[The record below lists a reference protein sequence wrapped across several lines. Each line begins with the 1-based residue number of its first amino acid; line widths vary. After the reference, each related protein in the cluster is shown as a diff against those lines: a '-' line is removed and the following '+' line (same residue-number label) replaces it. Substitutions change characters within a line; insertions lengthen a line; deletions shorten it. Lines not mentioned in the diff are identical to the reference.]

1 MSDFFRLKKIDYEL
15 QKVINPVSFFDV
27 NPLNLDSEKEIVLK
41 DPDYN
46 PYFIYSTTPFDF
58 EQVQKQLASIDE
70 HESALGELLNDK
82 RNLFIDKCEMLK
94 SRGSDKFT
102 VFSKKVYGLPSRAV
116 LDRAVSFLSLESEN
130 EEKVISSRKAVNM
143 IQAEV
148 RHQGFDYEVSS
159 RQMSASAMVLVSK
172 KRIYVKDNSMFSENY
187 VRRLMI
193 HEIGTHVLRAENGK
207 DQPFMIFFH
216 GFPNYLSTEEGLAVV
231 NEERF
236 GLLNNENLKNYAAR
250 AIAVKMAMSKSF
262 SEIYNYLRQFF
273 PDSTAF
279 KITARAKRGLADT
292 SRPGGCTKDYV
303 YISGYMKVKKYL
315 DNGGSLDALYAGKV
329 GVEHI
334 DRIKGVQNL
343 SRPRFLPKNQTFKSL
358 LSF

>member
-15 QKVINPVSFFDV
+15 QQVINPVSFFDV
-27 NPLNLDSEKEIVLK
+27 NPLNLDAEKDRVLQ

-46 PYFIYSTTPFDF
+46 PYFLYSTTPFDF
-58 EQVQKQLASIDE
+58 GTVQEQLAAIDE
-70 HESALGELLNDK
+70 HESPLGELLNDK
-82 RNLFIDKCEMLK
+82 RDLFIDKCEMLR
-94 SRGSDKFT
+94 SRGSPKFT

-116 LDRAVSFLSLESEN
+116 LDRSVSFLSLESEK
-130 EEKVISSRKAVNM
+130 EEKNISSRQAVSM

-148 RHQGFDYEVSS
+148 RHQGFDYHVTS
-159 RQMSASAMVLVSK
+159 RQMSASAMVLVAK
-172 KRIYVKDNSMFSENY
+172 KRIYVKDNSMFSDNY
-187 VRRLMI
+187 IRRLMV

-250 AIAVKMAMSKSF
+250 AIAVKMAMTKGF
-262 SEIYNYLRQFF
+262 SEIYQYLCQFF
-273 PDSTAF
+273 PPSTAF
-279 KITARAKRGLADT
+279 KIATRAKRGLADT
-292 SRPGGCTKDYV
+292 SKPGGCTKDYV
-303 YISGYMKVKKYL
+303 YIAGYMKVKNYL
-315 DNGGSLDALYAGKV
+315 EKGGSINALYAGKI

-334 DRIKGVQNL
+334 ERIRGVQNL
-343 SRPRFLPKNQTFKSL
+343 STPRFLPKNQTFKSL